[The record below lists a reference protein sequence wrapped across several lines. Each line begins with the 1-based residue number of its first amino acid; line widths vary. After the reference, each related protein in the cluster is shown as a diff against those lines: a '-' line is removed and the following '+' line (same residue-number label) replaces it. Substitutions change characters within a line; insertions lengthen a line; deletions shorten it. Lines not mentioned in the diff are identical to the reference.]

1 MYVGE
6 IMKADC
12 ENGIGMRV
20 SVFVSGCTNHCK
32 GCFQPQT
39 WDFDFGIPYTAKLE
53 QEIIEELAKPFYAGL
68 SILGGEPF
76 EPANQEV
83 LVRLIERV
91 KRELPRKTIWVY
103 TGFVY
108 DRDLV
113 PGGRRYTDVTDRI
126 LNAIDVLVD
135 GPFVEEKKNISL
147 DFRGSE
153 NQRLIDMKKTR
164 KAGRVV
170 LLELEE

>member
-12 ENGIGMRV
+12 ANGIGMRV